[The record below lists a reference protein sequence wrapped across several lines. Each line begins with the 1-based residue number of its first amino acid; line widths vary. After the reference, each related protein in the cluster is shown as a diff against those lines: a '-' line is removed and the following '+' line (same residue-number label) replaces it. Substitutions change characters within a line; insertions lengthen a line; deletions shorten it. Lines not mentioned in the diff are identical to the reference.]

1 VKRQQTTDDRPLYSE
16 WFVVGRPSS
25 ISQETFIVITKRQL
39 GFFILALGL
48 LLAAAV
54 LGVDWL
60 GAGRW
65 GEFGPLQRYG
75 LLFSGLSLLVGL
87 GLIARGNRPA

>member
-1 VKRQQTTDDRPLYSE
+1 M
-16 WFVVGRPSS
+16 
-25 ISQETFIVITKRQL
+25 ITKRQL
-39 GFFILALGL
+39 GFFIVALGV

-54 LGVDWL
+54 LGIDWL

-65 GEFGPLQRYG
+65 GEFGPLQRSG
-75 LLFSGLSLLVGL
+75 LLLSGLALLVGL

>member
-1 VKRQQTTDDRPLYSE
+1 M
-16 WFVVGRPSS
+16 
-25 ISQETFIVITKRQL
+25 ITKRQL
-39 GFFILALGL
+39 GFFSVGLGL

-65 GEFGPLQRYG
+65 GEFGPLQQSG
-75 LLFSGLSLLVGL
+75 LLGSGLALLVGL
-87 GLIARGNRPA
+87 GLIARGDRPA